1 MGQISLDS
9 CDRIRELFSVSLD
22 GERELAELED
32 ARLRAHLARCAG
44 CRAYADGAAAA
55 ARLVRA
61 APLEQPSFPIVVP
74 GRRRAV
80 ARRLQGVAAAAA
92 VAATIG
98 LSVAIGS
105 LAGPGREPA
114 HHATQSAK
122 LRFPDQELRMLKS
135 ASHAAS
141 RPRLAL

>member
-1 MGQISLDS
+1 MGQISLDR
-9 CDRIRELFSVSLD
+9 CDRVRELFSVSLD
-22 GERELAELED
+22 GELGELEE
-32 ARLRAHLARCAG
+32 ARLRAHVARCAG

-61 APLEQPSFPIVVP
+61 TPLEQPTFPVVVP

-80 ARRLQGVAAAAA
+80 GHRLQAVAAAAA

-105 LAGPGREPA
+105 LGGPEGGPA
-114 HHATQSAK
+114 HHAAQSPK
-122 LRFPDQELRMLKS
+122 LRFPDQELRMLRS
-135 ASHAAS
+135 ASHKSS
-141 RPRLAL
+141 RPYLAL

>member
-22 GERELAELED
+22 GELGELEE
-32 ARLRAHLARCAG
+32 ARLQAHLGRCVA
-44 CRAYADGAAAA
+44 CHAYADGAAAA
-55 ARLVRA
+55 AQLVRA
-61 APLEQPSFPIVVP
+61 TPLEQPTFPVVVP

-80 ARRLQGVAAAAA
+80 GHRLQAVAAAAA

-105 LAGPGREPA
+105 LAGPGRGPE
-114 HHATQSAK
+114 HQATQSAK

-141 RPRLAL
+141 RPQLAL

>member
-9 CDRIRELFSVSLD
+9 CDRVRELFSVSLD
-22 GERELAELED
+22 GELSELEE
-32 ARLRAHLARCAG
+32 AQLQAHLARCAG
-44 CRAYADGAAAA
+44 CRTYADGAAGA

-61 APLEQPSFPIVVP
+61 TPLEQPSFPIVVP

-80 ARRLQGVAAAAA
+80 GRRLQAAAAAAA

-105 LAGPGREPA
+105 LAGPGSAPEHR
-114 HHATQSAK
+114 ATQSAT

>member
-1 MGQISLDS
+1 MGQIPLDT

-22 GERELAELED
+22 GELAELEQ
-32 ARLRAHLARCAG
+32 ARVQTHMARCAG
-44 CRAYADGAAAA
+44 CRSYADGAAAA

-61 APLEQPSFPIVVP
+61 TPLEQPSFAVVIP

-80 ARRLQGVAAAAA
+80 AHRLQAVAAAAA

-105 LAGPGREPA
+105 FSGPSRTEHQAAG
-114 HHATQSAK
+114 SAK
-122 LRFPDQELRMLKS
+122 LRFPDQELRMLRS

-141 RPRLAL
+141 RPHLAL

>member
-9 CDRIRELFSVSLD
+9 CDRVRELFSVSLD
-22 GERELAELED
+22 GELAELEE
-32 ARLRAHLARCAG
+32 ARVQAHLSRCAG
-44 CRAYADGAAAA
+44 CRAYAGGAAAA

-61 APLEQPSFPIVVP
+61 TPLEEPSFPIVIP
-74 GRRRAV
+74 GRHRAV
-80 ARRLQGVAAAAA
+80 ARRLQAAAAAAA
-92 VAATIG
+92 VAATVG
-98 LSVAIGS
+98 LSIAIGS
-105 LAGPGREPA
+105 LAGPGGGTEQ
-114 HHATQSAK
+114 HSTQPAK